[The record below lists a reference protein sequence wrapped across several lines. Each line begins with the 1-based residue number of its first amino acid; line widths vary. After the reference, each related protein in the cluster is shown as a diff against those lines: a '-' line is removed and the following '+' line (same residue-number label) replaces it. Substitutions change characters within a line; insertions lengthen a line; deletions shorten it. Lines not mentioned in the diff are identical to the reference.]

1 MGGLSEDPVMRVM
14 RARNSEGRLGSIRT
28 VGKEEIRRTWVEK
41 PKG

>member
-1 MGGLSEDPVMRVM
+1 MMGGLSEDP
-14 RARNSEGRLGSIRT
+14 SDGRLGSSRT